1 MKDGVR
7 GLVQS
12 LARKRSGKGVEGGG
26 CGSIVGSSKTA
37 REFSICSSPPTGH
50 IRHRSYSSAPLVRVF
65 HIFFSEPSESSLLSR
80 KGLGER
86 PIRELHPEVTLGAPG
101 FESELI
107 VWKSVPEEARNA

>member
-26 CGSIVGSSKTA
+26 CGSNVGSSKTA

-65 HIFFSEPSESSLLSR
+65 HIFFLNLQNPPCFPAR
-80 KGLGER
+80 DWVKGLFGNS
-86 PIRELHPEVTLGAPG
+86 TLR
-101 FESELI
+101 SH
-107 VWKSVPEEARNA
+107 